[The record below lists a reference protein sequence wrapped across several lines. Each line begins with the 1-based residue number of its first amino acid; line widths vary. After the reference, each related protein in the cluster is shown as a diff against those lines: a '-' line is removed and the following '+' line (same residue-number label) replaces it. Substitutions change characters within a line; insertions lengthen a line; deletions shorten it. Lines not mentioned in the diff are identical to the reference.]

1 MDLNT
6 ILLALPP
13 RLTTV
18 QISLVAADPPLNVEI
33 FKFT

>member
-13 RLTTV
+13 RLTTA
-18 QISLVAADPPLNVEI
+18 QISLIAADSPLNDEI

>member
-13 RLTTV
+13 SSATV
-18 QISLVAADPPLNVEI
+18 QISFIAVDPPHNVEI